1 MVKSRLSR
9 GVERVGS
16 NGERVVKG
24 EAQVDWYN
32 EAKTRQA
39 ERLHD
44 ADVARLLRSARGTS
58 SRERTGV
65 RGQILSWIGG
75 RMVESGRRLKK

>member
-1 MVKSRLSR
+1 M
-9 GVERVGS
+9 
-16 NGERVVKG
+16 
-24 EAQVDWYN
+24 DWYN

-44 ADVARLLRSARGTS
+44 ADVSRLIRSARGAS
-58 SRERTGV
+58 GRERAGV

-75 RMVESGRRLKK
+75 RMIESGRRLQK